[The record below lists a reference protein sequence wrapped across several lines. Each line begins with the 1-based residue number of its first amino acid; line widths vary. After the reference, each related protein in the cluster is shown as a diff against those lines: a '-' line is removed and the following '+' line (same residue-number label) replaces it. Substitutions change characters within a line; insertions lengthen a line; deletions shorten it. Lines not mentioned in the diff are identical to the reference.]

1 MLEDLIA
8 LMETV
13 KTLNPEAQMK
23 LNDFFK
29 TYKKLES
36 MIVMSNTP
44 YEAYSITSFYTNYF
58 VFHFVIAYSMM
69 NTLVCS
75 LFCW

>member
-8 LMETV
+8 LMETI
-13 KTLNPEAQMK
+13 KTLSPEAQMK

-44 YEAYSITSFYTNYF
+44 YEAYSILSTQTISFF
-58 VFHFVIAYSMM
+58 I
-69 NTLVCS
+69 L
-75 LFCW
+75 